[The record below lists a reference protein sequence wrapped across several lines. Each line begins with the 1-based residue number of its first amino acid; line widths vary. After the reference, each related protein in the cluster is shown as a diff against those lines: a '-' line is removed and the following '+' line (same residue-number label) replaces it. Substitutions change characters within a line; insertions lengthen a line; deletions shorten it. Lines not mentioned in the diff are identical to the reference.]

1 MFHVKSFLVK
11 VESTPVVTRVRP
23 TQVAEQTLCQWEE
36 GWTAVILPDGN
47 VDPAQG
53 SVVNPQSGVHQ
64 HLHIIRAQDLAIL
77 GPGHHRPSCQSINN
91 TVHIR
96 VQVSTLFQCGIT

>member
-11 VESTPVVTRVRP
+11 VESTPVVARVRA
-23 TQVAEQTLCQWEE
+23 TQVTEQSPCQWE
-36 GWTAVILPDGN
+36 GGNVAVILPDRD

-64 HLHIIRAQDLAIL
+64 HLHIIRAQYLAIL
-77 GPGHHRPSCQSINN
+77 GPGHHRPSYQYNLCSCIDFLKMY
-91 TVHIR
+91 IDY
-96 VQVSTLFQCGIT
+96 